1 MDVYVQPVQRII
13 VKFLVA
19 EGCSGAEIHHCLL
32 AVFKTLW
39 RARVFEWFS
48 RFRSRRQSGGDDS
61 RGVILVDFDFV
72 PSGSTV
78 NADYNSALLSDRL
91 CDCPAVRQKRPNV
104 LRKGVILQR
113 DNAAPH
119 NARRTVEKVAVMGRK
134 LLQHPPYIPDWV
146 RGHSTSLKLVPFKSL
161 GTVSYSASIVTMAVS
176 VADCEIFN
184 VKKWCDLGNGV
195 I

>member
-1 MDVYVQPVQRII
+1 MNVDVQPVQRII

-91 CDCPAVRQKRPNV
+91 RVQPSVKSDQMCYGKASYCSAIM
-104 LRKGVILQR
+104 L
-113 DNAAPH
+113 H
-119 NARRTVEKVAVMGRK
+119 HT
-134 LLQHPPYIPDWV
+134 
-146 RGHSTSLKLVPFKSL
+146 TLV
-161 GTVSYSASIVTMAVS
+161 GQ
-176 VADCEIFN
+176 
-184 VKKWCDLGNGV
+184 
-195 I
+195 